1 MSFSMNEN
9 AMKIMNTPRSVDLS
23 ITNRCNLRCRYCS
36 HFTSAGDVGSDLPKQ
51 EWLRFFEELSRCA
64 VLDVTIEGG
73 EAFLR
78 KDLKELIEGIIQS
91 RMRFSILSNG
101 TLITDEIAAFLAS
114 TGRCNSVQV
123 SIDGSYPKTHDAC
136 RGEGNFERAI
146 SGLKCLQRHHIPV
159 TVRVTIHRHNVN
171 DLEDIALL
179 LLEDL
184 KLPGFSTNAASYMGL
199 CRSHADEV
207 QLTVDERSLAM
218 ATLLKLNKKYNGRIG
233 AAAGPLAEARNWLE
247 MEQARK
253 ENREN
258 LPNCGYLRSCGGVF
272 SKMAVRADGVMVPC
286 LQMSHVEL
294 GRINQ
299 DDLREVWQDHPELI
313 RLRERRDI
321 RLNEFAFCQNCDYI
335 PYCRGNCPALAYTIL
350 GEENHPS
357 PDACLKRFLEAG
369 GRLPEI
375 PEGELS
381 VSS

>member
-1 MSFSMNEN
+1 MSFSESKN
-9 AMKIMNTPRSVDLS
+9 AMRVMKTPKSVDLS

-36 HFTSAGDVGSDLPKQ
+36 HFTSAGDSGSDLPK
-51 EWLRFFEELSRCA
+51 EAWLRFFEELGRCA

-78 KDLKELIEGIIQS
+78 KDLKELIGGIIRN

-101 TLITDEIAAFLAS
+101 TLITDDMAAFLAS

-123 SIDGSYPKTHDAC
+123 SIDGSISETHDTF
-136 RGEGNFERAI
+136 RGDGNFERAVT
-146 SGLKCLQRHHIPV
+146 GLKCLQKHHISV
-159 TVRVTIHRHNVN
+159 TVRMTIHRHNVN
-171 DLEDIALL
+171 DIEETARFLL
-179 LLEDL
+179 RDL

-199 CRSHADEV
+199 CRAHADEV
-207 QLTVDERSLAM
+207 QLTVDERSVAIE
-218 ATLLKLNKKYNGRIG
+218 TLLKVNHKYNGRIG

-253 ENREN
+253 EKREN

-286 LQMSHVEL
+286 LQMSHIEL
-294 GRINQ
+294 GRINR
-299 DDLREVWQDHPELI
+299 DDLREVWQNHPELA

-321 RLNEFAFCQNCDYI
+321 GLNDFDFCQGCDYI

-357 PDACLKRFLEAG
+357 PDACLKRFIEQG
-369 GRLPEI
+369 GKLPVI
-375 PEGELS
+375 
-381 VSS
+381 SS

>member
-1 MSFSMNEN
+1 MNSKRSKD
-9 AMKIMNTPRSVDLS
+9 AMRVMKTSKSVDLS
-23 ITNRCNLRCRYCS
+23 ITNRCNLRCTYCS
-36 HFTSAGDVGSDLPKQ
+36 HFTSAGDGGSDLPKE

-73 EAFLR
+73 EAFIR
-78 KDLKELIEGIIQS
+78 KDIKELIEGIIQNK
-91 RMRFSILSNG
+91 MRFSILSNG
-101 TLITDEIAAFLAS
+101 TLITDDMAAFLAS

-123 SIDGSYPKTHDAC
+123 SIDGSISETHDTV
-136 RGEGNFERAI
+136 RGDGNFERAVA
-146 SGLKCLQRHHIPV
+146 GLKCLQKHHIPV
-159 TVRVTIHRHNVN
+159 TVRMTIHRHNVN
-171 DLEDIALL
+171 DIEETARF

-199 CRSHADEV
+199 CREHVDDV

-218 ATLLKLNKKYNGRIG
+218 ETLLKLNQKCNGRIG
-233 AAAGPLAEARNWLE
+233 AAAGPLAEAKNWLK

-253 ENREN
+253 ENRESFQD
-258 LPNCGYLRSCGGVF
+258 CGYLRSCGGVF

-294 GRINQ
+294 GQINR
-299 DDLREVWQDHPELI
+299 DDLRDVWQNHPELT
-313 RLRERRDI
+313 RLRQRRDI
-321 RLNEFAFCQNCDYI
+321 PLTDFDFCQDCDYI
-335 PYCRGNCPALAYTIL
+335 PYCRGNCPALAYNIL

-375 PEGELS
+375 S
-381 VSS
+381 I

>member
-1 MSFSMNEN
+1 MNEN